1 MAEAS
6 LSQDGRSPARDT
18 EDETQAYFRN
28 HDENE
33 SLQLSNHTEN
43 TLAAG
48 HEDPSPASRELFVK
62 SDDSAGSASGSKAS
76 GFLSDR
82 RSSDKRGSTTSSRTR
97 KTTSRGTSPRS
108 EHQNGSRQK
117 ILFYGSVG
125 LVVVVIVT
133 VVAVVTAPKPSA
145 CVIGDYYG
153 KRLNQ
158 TSEADA
164 CVPCPL
170 GQSSEGGM
178 RESAKCFC
186 TSGYYTPIAS
196 APHTPGAPI
205 DPLKCLECERGLYA
219 PSKVAIGRQAC
230 QRYYNYWKLGE
241 YGASCATTCEAH
253 NMTLDAAGL
262 RLWEQRF
269 PMEDVLNMIAYQ
281 INVTCVNYALSYR
294 NAGPFM
300 CAHPDCGAIQGL
312 CYTPVSMSLFD
323 LWSLHHMVALESPSG
338 TEDSC
343 V

>member
-1 MAEAS
+1 
-6 LSQDGRSPARDT
+6 
-18 EDETQAYFRN
+18 
-28 HDENE
+28 
-33 SLQLSNHTEN
+33 
-43 TLAAG
+43 
-48 HEDPSPASRELFVK
+48 
-62 SDDSAGSASGSKAS
+62 
-76 GFLSDR
+76 
-82 RSSDKRGSTTSSRTR
+82 
-97 KTTSRGTSPRS
+97 
-108 EHQNGSRQK
+108 
-117 ILFYGSVG
+117 
-125 LVVVVIVT
+125 
-133 VVAVVTAPKPSA
+133 
-145 CVIGDYYG
+145 
-153 KRLNQ
+153 
-158 TSEADA
+158 
-164 CVPCPL
+164 
-170 GQSSEGGM
+170 M

-196 APHTPGAPI
+196 ALHTPGAPI

-323 LWSLHHMVALESPSG
+323 LWTRLYMVALESTSG
-338 TEDSC
+338 TEESY